1 MIVKV
6 DAAARLSAQQELAV
20 LNRMSMCMYDPAE
33 TPMQWRSRYDRQLA
47 QCELAR
53 KKQETECVI
62 KCPYMRLHDLV
73 HGLTGE
79 IRARL
84 RAASLSRNTRVSM
97 VIWIYCAE

>member
-73 HGLTGE
+73 HGLTNDG
-79 IRARL
+79 AGYWPAPTL
-84 RAASLSRNTRVSM
+84 RHLRVSGRTR
-97 VIWIYCAE
+97 